1 MPSYSCRPNGIPD
14 RIIIWPGRRGCAV
27 PYPKGLIH
35 QKCLANAQA
44 DKTNVQFYR
53 QFMVM
58 HCRICRYSD
67 WNRILCEMKKRKK
80 KYYPNIQ
87 KTSRGQKG
95 RPVRKKNRYSAVNIG
110 KTIILAILGI
120 VIVLGIFA
128 RARHFILYHVQDRPH
143 EQANGKLTNE
153 GAGRLPASPK

>member
-1 MPSYSCRPNGIPD
+1 MP
-14 RIIIWPGRRGCAV
+14 A
-27 PYPKGLIH
+27 
-35 QKCLANAQA
+35 ATTQA
-44 DKTNVQFYR
+44 EISNVQFYR
-53 QFMVM
+53 QLLVM
-58 HCRICRYSD
+58 QCRICRYSAL
-67 WNRILCEMKKRKK
+67 NRILCEMKKRKK

-153 GAGRLPASPK
+153 GAGRLPESPK

>member
-1 MPSYSCRPNGIPD
+1 
-14 RIIIWPGRRGCAV
+14 
-27 PYPKGLIH
+27 
-35 QKCLANAQA
+35 
-44 DKTNVQFYR
+44 
-53 QFMVM
+53 
-58 HCRICRYSD
+58 
-67 WNRILCEMKKRKK
+67 MKKRKK

-95 RPVRKKNRYSAVNIG
+95 RPARKKNRYSAVNIG